1 MNYVASLLW
10 GMILGTA
17 AVMLHEVRP
26 PFGLLLALMGSS
38 TGIWILGRAFG
49 KKIFKFLGI
58 VGWIGVVLNAAAPG
72 VGNELLVQGNLTGSA
87 LVLLGSLSLILA
99 FFAKG

>member
-1 MNYVASLLW
+1 MKFVASLLW
-10 GMILGTA
+10 GIILGIA
-17 AVMLHEVRP
+17 AVLLHDVKY
-26 PFGLLLALMGSS
+26 PFGLLITLIGSS

-72 VGNELLVQGNLTGSA
+72 VGNELLVQGNTAGSA
-87 LVLLGSLSLILA
+87 LVLL
-99 FFAKG
+99 